1 MSFQVHEKWDEISM
15 DFGVMRFSCCAISV
29 IVHITGDYYKKQN
42 HKTTKPLN
50 HKTSRPLNHKTT
62 KQPDNNHTV

>member
-1 MSFQVHEKWDEISM
+1 M

>member
-1 MSFQVHEKWDEISM
+1 MSFHVHEKWDEKSM
-15 DFGVMRFSCCAISV
+15 DFCVLGFSCCAISV

-50 HKTSRPLNHKTT
+50 HKTT